1 MEAVLWMLDE
11 TSAMRHVAGMTLA
24 KRAQLTLNHFGA
36 ERVVALVASE
46 EDARRFSSDAA
57 SKHLDIDTFLTVS
70 QWRAELEGYP
80 SKLWLMARAD
90 HVYDKGWKD
99 VITAAKGKPVGQ
111 LSDAAGV
118 AGALWMM
125 EAHRILD
132 GEDLLSW
139 FEVASNEAAD
149 AGALFDIAV
158 EDAASEKRAL
168 DALWNSCRKDID
180 GVVSRNL
187 NRHLSLFI
195 SRRIVNL
202 PIKPNHVTIF
212 CIFLGLLSGY
222 FALSGDYLGVAL
234 GAFFLKA
241 NSVIDGVDGEL
252 ARVKW
257 EFSKWGELL
266 DSAGDNVANFSFF
279 GALTYATY
287 QSGDHFFGTLGMA
300 CLVMWVSYIIFL
312 YAQLYKMKRGDVLI
326 VRQNVDDIAKG
337 WFKQFIHLLRHVI
350 LRRDGYVFVI
360 FLLALAGLHDVL
372 ISVMCAGAAIPF
384 FGVLLH
390 YGLEL
395 GRAFSPE
402 RA

>member
-1 MEAVLWMLDE
+1 MLDE
-11 TSAMRHVAGMTLA
+11 TSARRHVAGMTLVR
-24 KRAQLTLNHFGA
+24 RAELTLSHFGA
-36 ERVVALVASE
+36 ERIVALVATE
-46 EDARRFSSDAA
+46 EDARRLSSDAA
-57 SKHLDIDTFLTVS
+57 FAQLNIDTFLTLS
-70 QWRAELEGYP
+70 QWRTELEGYP
-80 SKLWLMARAD
+80 SKLWLLARAD

-99 VITAAKGKPVGQ
+99 VVTAARGKALGQ
-111 LSDAAGV
+111 LSDSAGV

-125 EAHRILD
+125 EAHQILA
-132 GEDLLSW
+132 EDSVERC
-139 FEVASNEAAD
+139 FEVSPRGEG
-149 AGALFDIAV
+149 GALFDIAV
-158 EDAASEKRAL
+158 GDAASEKRAL
-168 DALWNSCRKDID
+168 DALWSSCRKDID

-187 NRHLSLFI
+187 NRHISLFI

-212 CIFLGLLSGY
+212 CIFLGLMSGY

-287 QSGDHFFGTLGMA
+287 QSGDHFFGTLGIA
-300 CLVMWVSYIIFL
+300 CLVMWVSYIAFL

-360 FLLALAGLHDVL
+360 FLLALGGLHDVL